1 MSDDERMILPPTNNN
16 NKEKNK
22 NKNCGITAVIRS
34 KK

>member
-1 MSDDERMILPPTNNN
+1 MSDDERIILPPTNNN

-22 NKNCGITAVIRS
+22 NKNCGITAVIGS

>member
-1 MSDDERMILPPTNNN
+1 MSDDERIILPLTNNN